1 MVITQFN
8 LYTDICF
15 YEYAHNSGPNC
26 DDFGTCYV
34 LADIAKY
41 LANLYVT

>member
-1 MVITQFN
+1 MTPEKCLKSPILIKYVP
-8 LYTDICF
+8 LWAC
-15 YEYAHNSGPNC
+15 C